1 MKQATRHDIQ
11 VGIVAA
17 VLALVTGERGE
28 RGKRGKRGKRGRP
41 GRARVQ
47 QARLDR
53 RLGVSAGNARVR
65 DGSVRPLFIRKNTN
79 ASLIC

>member
-1 MKQATRHDIQ
+1 MKQAKRHDIQ
-11 VGIVAA
+11 VGIVSA

-28 RGKRGKRGKRGRP
+28 RGKRGRP
-41 GRARVQ
+41 GLAQVH

-79 ASLIC
+79 ASRIC